1 MDADLARARAEKLF
15 RQEEQQREGK
25 AALAE
30 YEANAVAVREN
41 MARLKALR
49 LAKEIQASRA
59 VPDRAVPGPK
69 RRA

>member
-1 MDADLARARAEKLF
+1 MDIDLARARAEKLF

-30 YEANAVAVREN
+30 YEAKAMAVREN

-49 LAKEIQASRA
+49 LAKETRANKA
-59 VPDRAVPGPK
+59 VPDRTVPGPK